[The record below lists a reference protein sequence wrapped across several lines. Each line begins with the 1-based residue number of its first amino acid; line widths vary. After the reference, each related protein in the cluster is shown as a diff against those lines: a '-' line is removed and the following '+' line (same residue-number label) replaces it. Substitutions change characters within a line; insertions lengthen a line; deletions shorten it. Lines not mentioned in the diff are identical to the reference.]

1 MSGIDLPGGPERAPG
16 VAAARRDDSAEE
28 RLREELGPQIL
39 LRLSAVIRTARTHDV
54 TNQAF
59 QRQLQDM
66 LAVVQALL
74 KDEDECALV
83 AVADYFYLD
92 GHRIKASATLLPVY
106 HGLLGEFERRGIGGV
121 RFLQGVHASELE
133 RFFQL
138 FMGAED
144 PAIAEQLSAALL
156 EARVE
161 HILTVPAS
169 ELDADDLARDLVEH
183 KERTERGRAKRV
195 FWRAVLGTKNIVL
208 RARQTGRLD
217 LRQAKRLVQPVVDNI
232 MKHEYSLIGL
242 TAVRD
247 HDEYTYAHCV
257 NVSVLSVGMGQALGL
272 SRQVL
277 ADLGVAG
284 LLHDVGKLAVPGDVL
299 RKPARLTPEEW
310 EMMQRHPLEGVK
322 MTMRMPGLTALTLDT
337 IRVCLEHHM
346 NFDRTGYPEVAHEWG
361 QATLSRIVAV
371 GDCFDAIT
379 AHRSYHRRPRSAFE
393 ALQYLLGPTRVS
405 FDPAVLWALVR
416 TVGLYPAGSVL
427 LTDTGHIALALS
439 PNPEDSRRPFCRV
452 LVDPDG
458 SKPPPEREEEWSP
471 MPADVR
477 VVRVLR
483 PEECDLPIAEELAA

>member
-1 MSGIDLPGGPERAPG
+1 MSATDLPGGGDGLGGISAGRGEIAER
-16 VAAARRDDSAEE
+16 RE
-28 RLREELGPQIL
+28 EELGPQFL
-39 LRLSAVIRTARTHDV
+39 LKLSAVVRTARTHDV
-54 TNQAF
+54 ANQAF
-59 QRQLQDM
+59 QRVLQD
-66 LAVVQALL
+66 LLGVISALL

-106 HGLLGEFERRGIGGV
+106 HGLLGEFERRAIGGV
-121 RFLQGVHASELE
+121 RFQHGVNAPELE

-138 FMGAED
+138 FMAADD
-144 PAIAEQLSAALL
+144 PAMAAQLPVAMA
-156 EARVE
+156 EARIE

-169 ELDADDLARDLVEH
+169 ELDADDLARELTDH
-183 KERTERGRAKRV
+183 KEKTERGRAKRV

-242 TAVRD
+242 TAVKE

-299 RKPARLTPEEW
+299 RKPSRLSQDEW

-322 MTMRMPGLTALTLDT
+322 MTMRMPGLSALTLDT
-337 IRVCLEHHM
+337 MRVCLEHHM
-346 NFDRTGYPEVAHEWG
+346 NFDRTGYPDVAHEWG

-379 AHRSYHRRPRSAFE
+379 AHRAYHRRPRSAFE

-427 LTDTGHIALALS
+427 HTNTGHIALVLS
-439 PNPEDSRRPFCRV
+439 PNPEDARRPFCRI
-452 LVDPDG
+452 LIEPDG
-458 SKPPPEREEEWSP
+458 EKPTPEREDLWSP
-471 MPADVR
+471 MPRSVN
-477 VVRVLR
+477 VVRVLK
-483 PEECDLPIAEELAA
+483 PEEFEVSIAEELAA

>member
-1 MSGIDLPGGPERAPG
+1 MPVTDLPGGSEGAPG
-16 VAAARRDDSAEE
+16 IAAGRRDDGAVD
-28 RLREELGPQIL
+28 RAREELGPQML
-39 LRLSAVIRTARTHDV
+39 MRLSAVIRTARTHDV

-59 QRQLQDM
+59 QRQLQEM
-66 LAVVQALL
+66 LGVIQTLL
-74 KDEDECALV
+74 SDEDECTLV

-106 HGLLGEFERRGIGGV
+106 HGLLGEFERRAIGGV
-121 RFLQGVHASELE
+121 RFLHGVHASELE

-144 PAIAEQLSAALL
+144 PAIADQLPTALM

-169 ELDADDLARDLVEH
+169 ELDADELARDLEQ
-183 KERTERGRAKRV
+183 KEKTERGRAKRV
-195 FWRAVLGTKNIVL
+195 FWRAVLGTRNIVL
-208 RARQTGRLD
+208 RARQSGRLD

-242 TAVRD
+242 TAVKD

-310 EMMQRHPLEGVK
+310 ETMQRHPLEGVK
-322 MTMRMPGLTALTLDT
+322 MTMRMPGLSALTLDT
-337 IRVCLEHHM
+337 MRVCLEHHM

-379 AHRSYHRRPRSAFE
+379 AHRTYHRRPRSAFE

-427 LTDTGHIALALS
+427 LTESGHIALALS

-452 LVDPDG
+452 LVEPDG
-458 SKPPPEREEEWSP
+458 SKPPLEREEEWSP

>member
-1 MSGIDLPGGPERAPG
+1 MSGTEFMGGSESAAGAARSDGPED
-16 VAAARRDDSAEE
+16 RRCEE
-28 RLREELGPQIL
+28 IGPQLL
-39 LRLSAVIRTARTHDV
+39 LRFSAVIRTARTHDV
-54 TNQAF
+54 ANQAF
-59 QRQLQDM
+59 QKQLQDF
-66 LAVVQALL
+66 LAVIQSLL
-74 KDEDECALV
+74 AEEDECALV

-92 GHRIKASATLLPVY
+92 GQRVKATATLLPVY
-106 HGLLGEFERRGIGGV
+106 HGLLGEFERRAIGGV
-121 RFLQGVHASELE
+121 RFLHGVHASELE

-138 FMGAED
+138 FMSAENT
-144 PAIAEQLSAALL
+144 ALAEMLPEALQ

-169 ELDADDLARDLVEH
+169 ELDADDLARDLVDK

-242 TAVRD
+242 TAVKD

-284 LLHDVGKLAVPGDVL
+284 LLHDVGKLAVPGEVL
-299 RKPARLTPEEW
+299 RKPARLSPEEW
-310 EMMQRHPLEGVK
+310 GLMQRHPLEGVK
-322 MTMRMPGLTALTLDT
+322 MTMRMPGLSALTLDT
-337 IRVCLEHHM
+337 MRVCLEHHM
-346 NFDRTGYPEVAHEWG
+346 NFDQTGYPEVAHEWG

-379 AHRSYHRRPRSAFE
+379 AHRSYHSRPRSAFE

-427 LTDTGHIALALS
+427 HMDSGHIVLSLS
-439 PNPEDSRRPFCRV
+439 PNPDDSRRPFCRV
-452 LVDPDG
+452 LVEPDG
-458 SKPPPEREEEWSP
+458 GTPPRDREDLWSP
-471 MPADVR
+471 MPEGVR

-483 PEECDLPIAEELAA
+483 PEEHEFPVAEELAA